1 MTCLQV
7 CWIIISPLLL
17 VVILVAALIDWTAPS
32 YGPLPYP
39 DWAHGVGWT
48 LTLISVLQIPFWF
61 LLTVL
66 LYYSRVSTGW
76 FTDSPLCCTQAWVDR
91 RDLANE
97 MVTNISI
104 LDRRDRCNQSMMG
117 KVSIIDTKDWIRN
130 SSDTKKQNMTTSTT
144 TTSKSSINSYMGT
157 TQPEPG
163 KERDICI

>member
-17 VVILVAALIDWTAPS
+17 VVILVAALIDWTQPS

-61 LLTVL
+61 LLTIIL
-66 LYYSRVSTGW
+66 HYSKLSTW
-76 FTDSPLCCTQAWVDR
+76 FTSSPLCCTQAWVDR
-91 RDLANE
+91 RDLTNE